1 MLIKPINI
9 ISIILMIIL
18 SYSTIAHATTF
29 YVKPDGVDTNDGS
42 SWIQAFA
49 TLQKA
54 IDTASSGDQIWV
66 AQGTYTPGSAQTD
79 TFQLKNGV
87 EIYGGFNPS
96 NLTPEV
102 LDPKDT
108 RSDKTGATTILSGEI
123 GTDDICHVVTS
134 SSTDD
139 TAILDSFT
147 ISGGNATGC
156 TDKNGGGI
164 YNDAGSPTLKKV
176 IIRNNT
182 AVNGGGMYNSNNSN
196 PKLIGVTFQENTAT
210 NDGGG
215 LYNDG
220 SSPTLTNPSFTNN
233 TATND
238 GGGMYNVNNSQPTI
252 SGGSFSDNQAKNGG
266 GIYNKASMPTISSSN
281 NSVSFA
287 SNKATAGNGGGMYNE
302 NSSFPL
308 NRVLFQ
314 GNSATGDGGGVYND
328 SNSDPSSVTH
338 AVFSGN
344 KASGNGGGMFCAGS
358 GSGTMTQVTFTGN
371 NASDGGGLY
380 KGSSTWTIN
389 NSIFWKNSSEI
400 SDNTNITKNSSI
412 IDESSN
418 VADPFILS
426 IAPNDAA
433 TTAGNFQ
440 LGTNSLALDTGNDT
454 LAPGYAAGPPETA
467 DVDLDKN
474 TRIIKATVDMGAYES
489 QAPEVD
495 EITCQT
501 SANCGDDTTPRKE
514 TTLEFEVTFDEPVK
528 GVEANDF
535 ILTALAGN
543 IVVAGGTQITTA
555 GIALNSL
562 DSSTDYTI
570 SPDGTS
576 LNKTYTVTIH
586 LYTGTD
592 RSLLSD
598 GQLRLDIVDDD
609 GIKNEYNIPLG
620 NTGDNTGDFAT
631 GEVYT
636 IDTLPPIV
644 TIEQASTQSD
654 STTAS
659 PIEFTVE
666 FSEPV
671 TGFETGDVTLTG
683 TANATTA
690 TVTEIAPNDGTTY
703 QVSVSGMSSNGTVI
717 ANIEADKATDG
728 AGNNNEASTST
739 DNEVTYN
746 GIDNINPTVTINQA
760 SSQSDPSNNSTIYFT
775 VVFSENIKGNG
786 DDFTNSDVSLTGTT
800 GATTVTVTEI
810 TPNDGTTYQIAVS
823 GMNNDGTIVATINA
837 NVTRDAANNNNEAS
851 TSTDNQ
857 VTYLADATIPTA
869 TITSVNSPRETAVST
884 INIQFSEAITGF
896 DISDLSLTRNGD
908 ANLLT
913 ATQTL
918 TTTNDI
924 AWVLNNLSSLTENDG
939 TYLLTLTASSSN
951 ITDVVG
957 NALAGN
963 ATVNWE
969 KTSPS
974 VPTPTVTPPPSPTPT
989 VRLTIEMTG
998 MGSGSVK
1005 SNPTGINC
1013 YSDNQEDCNE
1023 RYSINTTV
1031 TLTPNAATD
1040 SIFTGWSGPSDCENG
1055 KIFINKTMTCK
1066 ANFDLLPV
1074 ALLIARE
1081 GNGAITSEPAGI
1093 DCRPDNDQ
1101 CHATFDSGTE
1111 VTLTAIPEAGWTL
1124 TEWTGGCNEKD
1135 NEKGNEK
1142 SVVIM
1147 DQKQQCQALFE
1158 PLPQFNLFVA
1168 KTGQGQV
1175 TSSLVSEIAEPVLN
1189 IDCGEQCQATYQA
1202 GTELVLTA
1210 IPETGWQ
1217 LEGWRGH
1224 CDETG
1229 HVIMAQEYTQCRAI
1243 FTQAPLTDET
1253 TTTTPSTS
1261 ALLTIIN
1268 PSNGTII
1275 SQPDGINCG
1284 STCAAEFA
1292 INTAITLTTT
1302 PAERFALDS
1311 WQGDCDAS
1319 GQVTLD
1325 ADKQCEAIFLPL
1337 NRTPFTLNVY
1347 KIGQGTITSQPAGI
1361 DCGDSCVAD
1370 YDGNQPIKLT
1380 PTPDDGWKFEG
1391 WRGHCDEQGY
1401 VALIYDYDFRQ
1412 CRAIFT
1418 QAPVSTT
1425 PEPSNNNAN
1434 TAESDSVA
1442 TNPGTSNNAG
1452 DSDKTPETT
1461 VPDTSDS
1468 SNPSASNNTG
1478 TNNSETTNATQI
1490 TDNTSNN
1497 THSSDNSNANPS
1509 ENQPENNVTD
1519 EDPAKSN
1526 ENTIMPAL
1534 TTIGSPDNGQL
1545 TTIPVALA
1553 CGEHCTSAELQQAPV
1568 KLTATPEPGYSFIGW
1583 TGACSSTAETIT
1595 ISAALAS
1602 QCQPLFAP
1610 DSDGNGVADVIEA
1623 INHNNLPTVS
1633 GNAAN
1638 TTTGWI
1644 QFSRTHYTVD
1654 EFGNVATITVNRQQ
1668 NCQGQV
1674 RVDYK
1679 TTTAGNATQA
1689 GLGNQTDYFAIN
1701 GTLKWHDGDCQSH
1714 YFTIPI
1720 QDDNLSEGTE
1730 TVAIELHS
1738 LEGNA
1743 KILTPQAVLSIIDN
1757 ETIIEQ
1763 NTEKTEKTE
1772 DVVNNDQPTLE
1783 TTPSVE
1789 EKGEVVEETTG
1800 SQTPTGSLTTTAIT
1814 LMLKVN
1820 ETTQITLNELP
1831 GVLLI
1836 KEWPNS
1842 AFVSVD
1848 GWDPLNNNEVELTL
1862 TGISVG
1868 ETQMLISDNLSAQQV
1883 LLEIKVVPAAIEQ
1896 PTETTDLEE
1905 GSQYA
1910 EFKVFINVG
1919 QLLNYQ
1925 INGGQ
1930 GNLSIHEM
1938 PNNRFVTLNAW
1949 QSDEN
1954 GIASFTLTGLQA
1966 GKTAFL
1972 IRDAANP
1979 PLYSL
1984 VDITVLAKP
1993 TVTTDTIPQQ
2003 NSQTTSSNRPT
2014 DCPPALGV
2022 NAQGL
2027 PIEDIATTATC
2038 FIGKLSSH
2046 GKIQTNHA
2054 TLSPAQ
2060 AKNVRLSMRVWIAP
2074 EHVGKAAEFII
2085 IALHNTDS
2093 QLLEFTRDEQRWIL
2107 WNNQHLTSAQYH
2119 PQLPEIVDV
2128 FIFAGDLSALPGDY
2142 TIYLGYRLNDDTI
2155 IYNGAKPL
2163 HFFINFN

>member
-1 MLIKPINI
+1 
-9 ISIILMIIL
+9 
-18 SYSTIAHATTF
+18 
-29 YVKPDGVDTNDGS
+29 
-42 SWIQAFA
+42 
-49 TLQKA
+49 
-54 IDTASSGDQIWV
+54 
-66 AQGTYTPGSAQTD
+66 
-79 TFQLKNGV
+79 
-87 EIYGGFNPS
+87 
-96 NLTPEV
+96 
-102 LDPKDT
+102 
-108 RSDKTGATTILSGEI
+108 
-123 GTDDICHVVTS
+123 
-134 SSTDD
+134 
-139 TAILDSFT
+139 
-147 ISGGNATGC
+147 
-156 TDKNGGGI
+156 
-164 YNDAGSPTLKKV
+164 
-176 IIRNNT
+176 
-182 AVNGGGMYNSNNSN
+182 
-196 PKLIGVTFQENTAT
+196 
-210 NDGGG
+210 
-215 LYNDG
+215 
-220 SSPTLTNPSFTNN
+220 
-233 TATND
+233 
-238 GGGMYNVNNSQPTI
+238 
-252 SGGSFSDNQAKNGG
+252 
-266 GIYNKASMPTISSSN
+266 
-281 NSVSFA
+281 
-287 SNKATAGNGGGMYNE
+287 
-302 NSSFPL
+302 
-308 NRVLFQ
+308 
-314 GNSATGDGGGVYND
+314 
-328 SNSDPSSVTH
+328 
-338 AVFSGN
+338 
-344 KASGNGGGMFCAGS
+344 
-358 GSGTMTQVTFTGN
+358 
-371 NASDGGGLY
+371 
-380 KGSSTWTIN
+380 
-389 NSIFWKNSSEI
+389 
-400 SDNTNITKNSSI
+400 
-412 IDESSN
+412 
-418 VADPFILS
+418 
-426 IAPNDAA
+426 
-433 TTAGNFQ
+433 
-440 LGTNSLALDTGNDT
+440 
-454 LAPGYAAGPPETA
+454 
-467 DVDLDKN
+467 
-474 TRIIKATVDMGAYES
+474 
-489 QAPEVD
+489 
-495 EITCQT
+495 
-501 SANCGDDTTPRKE
+501 
-514 TTLEFEVTFDEPVK
+514 
-528 GVEANDF
+528 
-535 ILTALAGN
+535 
-543 IVVAGGTQITTA
+543 
-555 GIALNSL
+555 
-562 DSSTDYTI
+562 
-570 SPDGTS
+570 
-576 LNKTYTVTIH
+576 
-586 LYTGTD
+586 
-592 RSLLSD
+592 
-598 GQLRLDIVDDD
+598 
-609 GIKNEYNIPLG
+609 
-620 NTGDNTGDFAT
+620 
-631 GEVYT
+631 
-636 IDTLPPIV
+636 
-644 TIEQASTQSD
+644 
-654 STTAS
+654 
-659 PIEFTVE
+659 
-666 FSEPV
+666 V
-671 TGFETGDVTLTG
+671 TGFENSDITTTG
-683 TANATTA
+683 TANATTT

-703 QVSVSGMSSNGTVI
+703 QVSVTGMTSNGTVI
-717 ANIEADKATDG
+717 AAIAANTAKDA
-728 AGNNNEASTST
+728 AGNDNEASTST

-786 DDFTNSDVSLTGTT
+786 DDFTNSDVGLSGTA
-800 GATTVTVTEI
+800 GATTATVTEI
-810 TPNDGTTYQIAVS
+810 APNDGTTYQIAVS
-823 GMNNDGTIVATINA
+823 GMSNDGTIVATINA
-837 NVTRDAANNNNEAS
+837 NVTRDAANNGNEAS
-851 TSTDNQ
+851 TSTDNE

-869 TITSVNSPRETAVST
+869 TITAITPNPRETAVST

-896 DISDLSLTRNGD
+896 DIADLSLTRNGS

-913 ATQTL
+913 ASQDP

-924 AWVLNNLSSLTENDG
+924 SWTLNNLSSLTESDG
-939 TYLLTLTASSSN
+939 TYLLTLTASGSN

-963 ATVNWE
+963 ASVSWE

-998 MGSGSVK
+998 MGNGSVK
-1005 SNPTGINC
+1005 SNPTGIDC
-1013 YSDNQEDCNE
+1013 HSDDQEDCKE

-1031 TLTPNAATD
+1031 TLTPTAATD
-1040 SIFTGWSGPSDCENG
+1040 SIFTGWSGPSNCEEG
-1055 KIFINKTMTCK
+1055 KIFLNQTMTCK

-1093 DCRPDNDQ
+1093 DCRLDNDQ

-1124 TEWTGGCNEKD
+1124 TEWTGGCNGED
-1135 NEKGNEK
+1135 NEEGNEK

-1147 DQKQQCQALFE
+1147 DQAQQCQAVFE

-1168 KTGQGQV
+1168 KIGQGKV

-1243 FTQAPLTDET
+1243 FTQAPPTDET
-1253 TTTTPSTS
+1253 TTTIPSTS
-1261 ALLTIIN
+1261 AILTIIN
-1268 PSNGTII
+1268 PGNGTIT

-1284 STCAAEFA
+1284 SACEAEFSVD
-1292 INTAITLTTT
+1292 TAITLTAL
-1302 PAERFALDS
+1302 PDDGFALDS

-1337 NRTPFTLNVY
+1337 NRTPFTLSVY
-1347 KIGQGTITSQPAGI
+1347 KIGQGTITSEPAGI

-1425 PEPSNNNAN
+1425 PDPSDN
-1434 TAESDSVA
+1434 TAESGAA
-1442 TNPGTSNNAG
+1442 TNPGISDNAG
-1452 DSDKTPETT
+1452 DHTGDSNTT
-1461 VPDTSDS
+1461 NTNNSGITDSGTSDS
-1468 SNPSASNNTG
+1468 SNPGGSNNASTSD
-1478 TNNSETTNATQI
+1478 SETTNATQ
-1490 TDNTSNN
+1490 TSDNTSNN
-1497 THSSDNSNANPS
+1497 TDSSDNTNANPS
-1509 ENQPENNVTD
+1509 ENQPENNATND
-1519 EDPAKSN
+1519 DPEKTN
-1526 ENTIMPAL
+1526 ENKSMPAL

-1545 TTIPVALA
+1545 TTTPVALA
-1553 CGEHCTSAELQQAPV
+1553 CGEHCTPAELQQAPV

-1583 TGACSSTAETIT
+1583 SGACSSTAETIT

-1610 DSDGNGVADVIEA
+1610 DSDGNGVADVIEE

-1654 EFGNVATITVNRQQ
+1654 EFGNLATITVNRQQ

-1679 TTTAGNATQA
+1679 TTTAGSATQA
-1689 GLGNQTDYFAIN
+1689 GLDNQTDYFPIN
-1701 GTLKWHDGDCQSH
+1701 GSLKWHDGDCQSH

-1738 LEGNA
+1738 LEGHA
-1743 KILTPQAVLSIIDN
+1743 KILTPQAVLSIIDD

-1763 NTEKTEKTE
+1763 ESEKSEKTEE
-1772 DVVNNDQPTLE
+1772 PVNNEQPTPE
-1783 TTPSVE
+1783 AVITSPVIEEGEVTTVE
-1789 EKGEVVEETTG
+1789 EITNNQTSTTD
-1800 SQTPTGSLTTTAIT
+1800 STTTSLT

-1820 ETTQITLNELP
+1820 ETTQITLNELQ

-1862 TGISVG
+1862 TGIGVG
-1868 ETQMLISDNLSAQQV
+1868 ETQMLISDNLSTQQFR
-1883 LLEIKVVPAAIEQ
+1883 LEIKVVPAAIEQ
-1896 PTETTDLEE
+1896 PTETIDLEG

-1938 PNNRFVTLNAW
+1938 PDNRFVTLNTW
-1949 QSDEN
+1949 QSDDN

-2003 NSQTTSSNRPT
+2003 NNQTTSSNRPT
-2014 DCPPALGV
+2014 DCPPALAV

-2046 GKIQTNHA
+2046 GKIQANHA

-2074 EHVGKAAEFII
+2074 EHVGETAEFLI
-2085 IALHNTDS
+2085 IALHNADS
-2093 QLLEFTRDEQRWIL
+2093 QLFQFTRDEQRWTL
-2107 WNNQHLTSAQYH
+2107 WNNQLTSAQYH

-2128 FIFAGDLSALPGDY
+2128 FIFVGDLSTLPGDY

-2155 IYNGAKPL
+2155 IYNGAEPL
-2163 HFFINFN
+2163 HFFIY